1 MSKST
6 HEQVCVG
13 DSKAL
18 SKDTGLA
25 QIESEQPHPNPNSST
40 YVLLRLETSLK
51 IFKLP
56 FSSKN
61 GNNSTI

>member
-25 QIESEQPHPNPNSST
+25 QVESEQPHPNPNSST
-40 YVLLRLETSLK
+40 YVLSEVVNFTENFQTP
-51 IFKLP
+51 IF
-56 FSSKN
+56 F
-61 GNNSTI
+61 